1 MRYQNGTSHEDEGGL
16 PLSLIAP
23 PGNEKKRRGTAGRS
37 KTIGPSSDREFSKG
51 AWYLVEEEYDTEN
64 EGKTHP

>member
-1 MRYQNGTSHEDEGGL
+1 L

-23 PGNEKKRRGTAGRS
+23 PGDEKKRRGTAGNS
-37 KTIGPSSDREFSKG
+37 KVIGPSAGREYSKG
-51 AWYLVEEEYDTEN
+51 AGYLVEEEYDTEN